1 MKEPVITLTLEE
13 YEELRKEHE
22 CLEKEHAELQRKY
35 EASLQEYSRQVE
47 EISACTAV
55 IADLRW
61 KLADL
66 TRRLWGKSSEKRHL
80 PEDAGQLSICFESPS
95 DVNDPVAE
103 EQKTAGKSVTSEN
116 GYNRFR
122 KSFTKKITP
131 HARKP
136 IDPSLPREEI
146 IIPMPEGLSLE
157 GATKLGEEVS
167 EQYAV
172 SPARFY
178 VKRIIRPKYR
188 LADGRIITA
197 PMPVMAH
204 PHSNASE
211 SVLAHIATAKYYD
224 HLPLHRQLDIFER
237 EGIHLSPST
246 VSNWMM
252 MAPHS
257 VWNQSIMNFVNWSR
271 TAITSWPMRHPIPY
285 LKATGPVLFT
295 AGICGTSIC
304 PGSIPHSLNITRAV
318 AAAE

>member
-66 TRRLWGKSSEKRHL
+66 TRRLWGVNPVKNVIF

-122 KSFTKKITP
+122 KKLHEKDHS
-131 HARKP
+131 ARP
-136 IDPSLPREEI
+136 
-146 IIPMPEGLSLE
+146 
-157 GATKLGEEVS
+157 
-167 EQYAV
+167 
-172 SPARFY
+172 
-178 VKRIIRPKYR
+178 
-188 LADGRIITA
+188 
-197 PMPVMAH
+197 
-204 PHSNASE
+204 
-211 SVLAHIATAKYYD
+211 
-224 HLPLHRQLDIFER
+224 
-237 EGIHLSPST
+237 
-246 VSNWMM
+246 
-252 MAPHS
+252 
-257 VWNQSIMNFVNWSR
+257 
-271 TAITSWPMRHPIPY
+271 
-285 LKATGPVLFT
+285 
-295 AGICGTSIC
+295 
-304 PGSIPHSLNITRAV
+304 
-318 AAAE
+318 

>member
-1 MKEPVITLTLEE
+1 MRNFRENTKPLCRSIPA
-13 YEELRKEHE
+13 RSK
-22 CLEKEHAELQRKY
+22 K
-35 EASLQEYSRQVE
+35 SS
-47 EISACTAV
+47 AV

-157 GATKLGEEVS
+157 GGRSWRGS
-167 EQYAV
+167 ERTVCCQ
-172 SPARFY
+172 P
-178 VKRIIRPKYR
+178 RPI
-188 LADGRIITA
+188 L
-197 PMPVMAH
+197 
-204 PHSNASE
+204 
-211 SVLAHIATAKYYD
+211 
-224 HLPLHRQLDIFER
+224 
-237 EGIHLSPST
+237 
-246 VSNWMM
+246 
-252 MAPHS
+252 
-257 VWNQSIMNFVNWSR
+257 
-271 TAITSWPMRHPIPY
+271 
-285 LKATGPVLFT
+285 
-295 AGICGTSIC
+295 
-304 PGSIPHSLNITRAV
+304 
-318 AAAE
+318 

>member
-13 YEELRKEHE
+13 YEELRKERE
-22 CLEKEHAELQRKY
+22 RLEKEHAELQRKY
-35 EASLQEYSRQVE
+35 ESSLREYSRQVE

-103 EQKTAGKSVTSEN
+103 EQKTAGKSAKSEN

-157 GATKLGEEVS
+157 GAAKLGEEVS

-178 VKRIIRPKYR
+178 V
-188 LADGRIITA
+188 
-197 PMPVMAH
+197 
-204 PHSNASE
+204 
-211 SVLAHIATAKYYD
+211 
-224 HLPLHRQLDIFER
+224 
-237 EGIHLSPST
+237 
-246 VSNWMM
+246 
-252 MAPHS
+252 
-257 VWNQSIMNFVNWSR
+257 
-271 TAITSWPMRHPIPY
+271 
-285 LKATGPVLFT
+285 
-295 AGICGTSIC
+295 
-304 PGSIPHSLNITRAV
+304 
-318 AAAE
+318 